1 MMARRAQ
8 TLDLIDRL
16 PVVRGA
22 YTPGAPLAQLTWF
35 RVGGAAE
42 VLYEPADADDLA
54 VFMAACPVDVPVGV
68 IGAGSNLLIRDGGV
82 RGVTVRLGRSFRD
95 IRVTAD
101 GLICAGAAA
110 MDVKVAV
117 AARDANLGGLE
128 FLRGI
133 PGNLGGAAWMNAGAY
148 GGEIR
153 DVFVW
158 ARGVDRSGQLRQFDL
173 PQAGLGYRHSSFAP
187 DMVLTEICLRGAPG
201 GFDEISARMAEIAGV
216 RSGTQPVGAHTGG
229 STFANPDAKISGGRK
244 AWELIDAAGGRG
256 LRIGDAMVSEKHCN
270 FLVNCGHATANDLET
285 LGEALRARVLRQ
297 SGVTLEWEIRRIG
310 DPAEAGA

>member
-1 MMARRAQ
+1 MMARRAK
-8 TLDLIDRL
+8 TVGLMDRL
-16 PVVRGA
+16 PAVRGP

-42 VLYEPADADDLA
+42 VMFEPADADDLTA
-54 VFMAACPVDVPVGV
+54 FMAACPADVPVGV

-82 RGVTVRLGRSFRD
+82 RGVTIRLGRSFRD
-95 IRVTAD
+95 VRVTAD

-148 GGEIR
+148 GSEVR

-158 ARGVDRSGQLRQFDL
+158 ARGVGRNGQLRQFDL

-187 DMVLTEICLRGAPG
+187 DTVLTEVCLRGAPG
-201 GFDEISARMAEIAGV
+201 GFEDITARMAEIAAA
-216 RSGTQPVGAHTGG
+216 RSGAQPVGAHTGG

-256 LRIGDAMVSEKHCN
+256 LRVGGAMVSEKHCN
-270 FLVNCGHATANDLET
+270 FLINCGNATAGDLEM
-285 LGEALRARVLRQ
+285 LGEELRTRVLRQ

-310 DPAEAGA
+310 DPAGGGA